1 MFTISPPH
9 KEYSRKINLYINPQS
24 NKQLKGGNRM
34 FRKKKNSSE
43 DFKLYTN
50 VRELKSLVNEFKSL
64 VAMTENKQMELKE
77 VMSEFESLTALTEN
91 KLDEINKFKWK
102 YKIK

>member
-1 MFTISPPH
+1 MTF
-9 KEYSRKINLYINPQS
+9 YPQS
-24 NKQLKGGNRM
+24 NKQLKGGNGM
-34 FRKKKNSSE
+34 FKKKKKRNK

-91 KLDEINKFKWK
+91 KLDQINKFKWK
-102 YKIK
+102 HKIK

>member
-1 MFTISPPH
+1 
-9 KEYSRKINLYINPQS
+9 
-24 NKQLKGGNRM
+24 M

-50 VRELKSLVNEFKSL
+50 VRELKNLVNEFKSL
-64 VAMTENKQMELKE
+64 VDMTGNKQMELKK

-91 KLDEINKFKWK
+91 KLNQINKFKWK

>member
-1 MFTISPPH
+1 
-9 KEYSRKINLYINPQS
+9 
-24 NKQLKGGNRM
+24 M

-64 VAMTENKQMELKE
+64 VTRTENKQMELKE
-77 VMSEFESLTALTEN
+77 VMSEFESLIVLTKN

>member
-1 MFTISPPH
+1 MF
-9 KEYSRKINLYINPQS
+9 
-24 NKQLKGGNRM
+24 
-34 FRKKKNSSE
+34 KKKKKRNK

-64 VAMTENKQMELKE
+64 VAMTENKQTELKE
-77 VMSEFESLTALTEN
+77 VMNEFESLTRLTEN
-91 KLDEINKFKWK
+91 KLDQINKFKWK